1 MHAAL
6 AQLRVRPRLMVAVG
20 LGLAVALLLPGPLH
34 ATTRGLLGWNAAVW
48 LYLLLLARMMHRADE
63 GHLRRSAVQQ
73 ADGAPVVLL
82 LAITAALAS
91 LAAIALEL
99 SHARGSSGPGW
110 QDMVLAVGTIA
121 GSWILLPLEFALAY
135 ASRFYGAAQ
144 ANSGLCFPSDEDGK
158 PEQEPDYI
166 DFLYFA
172 FTIAATSQTSDVAV
186 TKRSMRRLVLLHS
199 VLSFAFNTVLLAL
212 TINIVAGSL

>member
-1 MHAAL
+1 MHTAL
-6 AQLRVRPRLMVAVG
+6 MQLRVRPRLMVSIG

-48 LYLLLLARMMHRADE
+48 LYLLLVARMMHRADE

-99 SHARGSSGPGW
+99 SDVRGSAGPGW
-110 QDMVLAVGTIA
+110 QHMLLTLGTIV
-121 GSWILLPLEFALAY
+121 GSWLLLPLEFALAY
-135 ASRFYGAAQ
+135 ASRYYGNAKAV
-144 ANSGLCFPSDEDGK
+144 SGLCFPGDEDAK
-158 PEQEPDYI
+158 PKQEPDYI

-172 FTIAATSQTSDVAV
+172 FTIAATSQTSDIAV
-186 TKRSMRRLVLLHS
+186 TTRSMRRLVLVHS

-212 TINIVAGSL
+212 TINIVAGLL